1 MGPTCETLIDCVTQ
15 MADLTG
21 QAIMQV
27 RPVRPQELVDQV
39 FSRLN
44 RQFTGLIWPGKSCIF
59 IENSAMKQVIIIV
72 PKGYVNLSSV
82 VGSYEI
88 LTRANDYW
96 QRIGNRS
103 KLEVKVAGF
112 EPELKLDAGLFSI
125 HPVPIQQIKKCDLVL
140 IPSLA
145 NQGFDSL
152 LSENKALIDWITDQY
167 KNGAEIA
174 SICSGAFLVA
184 ATGLLDG
191 KTCSTHWNV
200 AADFRRLFPN
210 IELHVDKLIAEE
222 PGIYTNGGAFSFLN
236 LVLFL
241 VEKYFDRPTA
251 IFCSKVFQID
261 IERTSQ
267 SPFLIFQI
275 QKNHG
280 DDIINQAQT
289 FIEENLSE
297 KISFEEL
304 ASKLAV
310 SRRNFDRRFIKATG
324 NTPVEYLQR
333 VKVEAA
339 KRALE
344 NGRKTIF
351 EVMND
356 VGYSDDKAFR
366 EVFKKITGL
375 SPLDYKAKYNIQL
388 N

>member
-1 MGPTCETLIDCVTQ
+1 
-15 MADLTG
+15 
-21 QAIMQV
+21 
-27 RPVRPQELVDQV
+27 
-39 FSRLN
+39 
-44 RQFTGLIWPGKSCIF
+44 
-59 IENSAMKQVIIIV
+59 MKQVVILV
-72 PKGYVNLSSV
+72 PNEDVNLSSIT
-82 VGSYEI
+82 GTYEI
-88 LTRANDYW
+88 LKRANEYW
-96 QRIGNRS
+96 QRLGNQS
-103 KLEVKVAGF
+103 GMTIQVAGYG
-112 EPELKLDAGLFSI
+112 EELQLDAGLFTI
-125 HPVPIQQIKKCDLVL
+125 HPVHIKQIKKTDLVI

-145 NQGFDSL
+145 CRDFDVIIQQNL
-152 LSENKALIDWITDQY
+152 ELVDWIKDQY

-174 SICSGAFLVA
+174 SICSGAFLLA
-184 ATGLLDG
+184 ATGLLEG

-200 AADFRRLFPN
+200 ATDFKRMFPN
-210 IELHVDKLIAEE
+210 INLHLDKLIATE

-236 LVLFL
+236 LCLFL
-241 VEKYFDRPTA
+241 VEKYFNRQTA
-251 IFCSKVFQID
+251 IYCSKIFQID
-261 IERTSQ
+261 IERSSQ

-280 DDIINQAQT
+280 DDLVCEAQN

-304 ASKLAV
+304 ASKLAI

-333 VKVEAA
+333 VKVEVA

-344 NGRKTIF
+344 NGRKTVF

-375 SPLDYKAKYNIQL
+375 SPLDYKAKYNKEGRL

>member
-1 MGPTCETLIDCVTQ
+1 
-15 MADLTG
+15 
-21 QAIMQV
+21 
-27 RPVRPQELVDQV
+27 
-39 FSRLN
+39 
-44 RQFTGLIWPGKSCIF
+44 
-59 IENSAMKQVIIIV
+59 MKQVVILV
-72 PKGYVNLSSV
+72 PNEHVNLSSIT
-82 VGSYEI
+82 GTYEI
-88 LTRANDYW
+88 LKRANEYW
-96 QRIGNRS
+96 QRLGNEP
-103 KLEVKVAGF
+103 KMTIQVAGYA
-112 EPELKLDAGLFSI
+112 EELQLDAGLFTI
-125 HPVPIQQIKKCDLVL
+125 HPLHIKYISKTDLVI

-145 NQGFDSL
+145 CRDFEFVIEQNLD
-152 LSENKALIDWITDQY
+152 LIEWIREQY

-174 SICSGAFLVA
+174 SICSGAFLLA
-184 ATGLLDG
+184 ATGLLEG

-200 AADFRRLFPN
+200 ATDFRRLFPN
-210 IELHVDKLIAEE
+210 INLHLDKLIAAE

-236 LVLFL
+236 LCLFL
-241 VEKYFDRPTA
+241 VEKYFNRQTA
-251 IFCSKVFQID
+251 IYCSKIFQID
-261 IERTSQ
+261 IERSSQ

-280 DDIINQAQT
+280 DDLVCEAQN
-289 FIEENLSE
+289 FIEANLGE

-304 ASKLAV
+304 ASKLAI

-333 VKVEAA
+333 VKVEVA

-344 NGRKTIF
+344 NGRKTVF

-375 SPLDYKAKYNIQL
+375 SPLDYKAKFNKEGNL